1 LGKHPT
7 GNSDRLLSLGPHSA
21 FDWDQAAAFVAV
33 EAFLVGQAAFQAYPA
48 VLVAYRAYQPV
59 ERENHSAFEEIPA
72 VVAGACQVVLTAFL
86 AEPGNHSA
94 FVENLKAA
102 GRTFQ
107 VVQAF
112 QVDLAAYRAYL
123 VVEVSPDSFEGI
135 LKSFLP
141 GTHLTESSNP
151 VVVAEEAVRDV
162 LAALEEIPV
171 VAGKTVQEVL
181 VVFLAYLPVEVV
193 SRWAFEGNL
202 VVAAEASRVVLAFLA
217 EAGSHLAFD

>member
-1 LGKHPT
+1 VGNPLGIHLI
-7 GNSDRLLSLGPHSA
+7 GNSDHLLSLGPHSA
-21 FDWDQAAAFVAV
+21 FGWDQAAAFVAV
-33 EAFLVGQAAFQAYPA
+33 EAFLVGQAASQAFLV
-48 VLVAYRAYQPV
+48 VLVAYRACLPV

-135 LKSFLP
+135 
-141 GTHLTESSNP
+141 P

-162 LAALEEIPV
+162 LAAFEGIPV
-171 VAGKTVQEVL
+171 VAGKTVLEVL
-181 VVFLAYLPVEVV
+181 VAFLAYLPVEAV
-193 SRWAFEGNL
+193 SHWAFEGNL
-202 VVAAEASRVVLAFLA
+202 VVAAEAFLVVLAFLA